1 MVYLNEEGIGANAI
15 AAVNDKGEEKPY
27 FSSGLL
33 TWVLRR
39 KGASVGWSTDQQLE
53 IDRQGAMEVR
63 MVDLVEQL
71 DIFATPIKVV
81 VLVFLQ
87 YC

>member
-33 TWVLRR
+33 T
-39 KGASVGWSTDQQLE
+39 
-53 IDRQGAMEVR
+53 
-63 MVDLVEQL
+63 
-71 DIFATPIKVV
+71 
-81 VLVFLQ
+81 
-87 YC
+87 